1 MRKTGKPR
9 GDRIAAW
16 TAVFVVHALWGWT
29 LMRLPAPA
37 PSRDA
42 TTKDAALD
50 LVWVAAPRPRPSTAH
65 ERARSATSSRPAVS
79 FQSVPAERESSAPLP
94 IEEVREPAAAQPLSA
109 IFIRQAVEL
118 AARKPPGSLQ
128 VDPFAN
134 RTARLPGRAANR
146 FRMRS
151 SLSPAERLAQV
162 GKLFGG
168 NDDPCRSNRDSI
180 NELSQAGDSRDL
192 QNALDY
198 EKRFCR

>member
-9 GDRIAAW
+9 GDRIVAW
-16 TAVFVVHALWGWT
+16 TAVFIVHALLGWT
-29 LMRLPAPA
+29 LMRLPASP
-37 PSRDA
+37 RDA
-42 TTKDAALD
+42 TTKDSALD
-50 LVWVAAPRPRPSTAH
+50 LVWVAALRSQPSTPH
-65 ERARSATSSRPAVS
+65 ERARSATSSRPATMFS
-79 FQSVPAERESSAPLP
+79 ASPSPREASAPAP
-94 IEEVREPAAAQPLSA
+94 IRAAREPMTAQPLSA
-109 IFIRQAVEL
+109 VFIRQAVEL
-118 AARKPPGSLQ
+118 AAREPPGSFQ

-134 RTARLPGRAANR
+134 RTARLPGRDANR

-192 QNALDY
+192 HNALDY

>member
-9 GDRIAAW
+9 GERIAAW
-16 TAVFVVHALWGWT
+16 TAVFIVHALLAWT
-29 LMRLPAPA
+29 LMQLPAPL
-37 PSRDA
+37 RDA
-42 TTKDAALD
+42 TTKDSALD
-50 LVWVAAPRPRPSTAH
+50 LVWVAAPQPRPRPSAAR
-65 ERARSATSSRPAVS
+65 EGVRSATFSRPAATFRVTPS
-79 FQSVPAERESSAPLP
+79 HRESSPPAP
-94 IEEVREPAAAQPLSA
+94 IRAAQEPMTTQPLSA
-109 IFIRQAVEL
+109 VFIRQAVER
-118 AARKPPGSLQ
+118 AVRQPPGSFQ

-151 SLSPAERLAQV
+151 TLSPAERLALV